1 MQKIHVGKTILYESS
16 RYGVEQTVSCVCT
29 VKDIDILVKLKAR
42 AIINRDIGEGR
53 NKITE
58 ILF

>member
-29 VKDIDILVKLKAR
+29 VKDIDILVLSFCPCNVYSLGGGIYSQR
-42 AIINRDIGEGR
+42 
-53 NKITE
+53 
-58 ILF
+58 